1 MANFTTHIAVGIVVS
16 GALATLTLAANVV
29 TPGEILTLAFTGA
42 LGSVLPDID
51 LQKSRP
57 SQAIFLGLGIFL
69 AFAVLF
75 KVGYQFSIAEMWLIW
90 LATFVGVRFIGHNV
104 FHRIA
109 EHRGIFHSI
118 LAAAFFAT
126 LTSILYVF
134 AFNSHPALA
143 WLGGGFMFIGYITHL
158 TLDEL
163 YSVDVYNERIK
174 ASFGTALKLI
184 DMQRPY
190 ASGAMGAALAL
201 AIWFA
206 PSPMPFITAFQQVD
220 VQGMIHDRFLPR
232 DQNWF
237 GITDDITQLAGNL
250 MKRS

>member
-16 GALATLTLAANVV
+16 GAAATLTLAANVV
-29 TPGEILTLAFTGA
+29 SPAEILTLAMTGA

-75 KVGYQFSIAEMWLIW
+75 KAAYQLSIAEMWLIW
-90 LATFVGVRFIGHNV
+90 LATFFGVRFAGHNI

-109 EHRGIFHSI
+109 EHRGIFHSV
-118 LAAAFFAT
+118 LAAVFFAT
-126 LTSILYVF
+126 LTAITYVY
-134 AFNSHPALA
+134 AFNYHPALA

-158 TLDEL
+158 ILDEI

-184 DMQRPY
+184 DMHRPY
-190 ASGAMGAALAL
+190 ASAAMGAALAL
-201 AIWFA
+201 AIWMA
-206 PSPMPFITAFQQVD
+206 PSPMPFVTAFQAVD
-220 VQGMIHDRFLPR
+220 VRSMIHDRFLPP

-237 GITDDITQLAGNL
+237 GITDDLTQIAANW
-250 MKRS
+250 MKKS